1 MKKFFFILENYGI
14 GGGGSERVIV
24 NLCNELS
31 NCLIYKNPSPPD

>member
-1 MKKFFFILENYGI
+1 MKKIFFILENFGI

-31 NCLIYKNPSPPD
+31 KKIKIFISYL